1 MNPSIAKPARI
12 GLAGIFSTL
21 AACAALMVAPGCD
34 SSDPCQDYVDY
45 VCDCG
50 SDTCDDVRNTYEG
63 ADAKLQDECENELQ
77 DLQQADKA
85 ADEECAG
92 VGSSDTGA

>member
-1 MNPSIAKPARI
+1 MNQSFAKFTSI
-12 GLAGIFSTL
+12 FTTL
-21 AACAALMVAPGCD
+21 AAGLALLAAPGCD
-34 SSDPCQDYVDY
+34 GEDPCQDYVDY

-50 SDTCDDVRNTYEG
+50 DASCDEVRNTYEG

-92 VGSSDTGA
+92 LGGSDTGA